1 MIDFEAGKTF
11 LTARGINLCAVF
23 DCATLPGDAIRPM
36 AATGINPADFRRLVL
51 LGNGGSGFWSSLEAF
66 GFHTD
71 DPVDHYA
78 RHLTRRL
85 LHEFLD
91 DPPSLLLYPG
101 GAAAPSLTRLG
112 ELAGWGSP
120 SPVFVGIH
128 PDYGPWF
135 AYRAAFLVDLDLPVD
150 DVAPRP
156 HPCDACLDK
165 PCLSACPVGA
175 ARWPGPSD
183 IDACARSR
191 IEDGSP
197 CADRC
202 LARLACPVG
211 AEHRYSLA
219 QIRYHY
225 LHSLPTIRSYY
236 ATQSERSL

>member
-1 MIDFEAGKTF
+1 MTDFEIGKVF
-11 LTARGINLCAVF
+11 LTAHGINLCAVF
-23 DCATLPGDAIRPM
+23 DCAALPGDVTRPM
-36 AATGINPADFRRLVL
+36 AEAGIAISDFRRLVL
-51 LGNGGSGFWSSLEAF
+51 LGNAGPGFWSSLEAF

-78 RHLTRRL
+78 HRLARRFL
-85 LHEFLD
+85 REFLG

-101 GAAAPSLTRLG
+101 GAAAPPLTRLG
-112 ELAGWGSP
+112 ELAGWGSL

-135 AYRAAFLVDLDLPVD
+135 AYRAALLVDLDLPVD
-150 DVAPRP
+150 AVAPRA
-156 HPCDACLDK
+156 HPCDACLGK
-165 PCLSACPVGA
+165 PCLAACPVGA
-175 ARWPGPSD
+175 TRWPGPSD

-191 IEDGSP
+191 IENGSP

-225 LHSLPTIRSYY
+225 RHSLPTIRRHY
-236 ATQSERSL
+236 AMRDG